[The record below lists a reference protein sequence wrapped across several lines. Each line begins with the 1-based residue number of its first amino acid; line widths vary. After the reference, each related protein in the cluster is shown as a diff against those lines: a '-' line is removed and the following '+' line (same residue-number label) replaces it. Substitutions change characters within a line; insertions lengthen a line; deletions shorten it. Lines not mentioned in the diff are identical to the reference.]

1 MWIVKA
7 YVTGRL
13 APDDHVLPG
22 QFDPAPAVRSRS
34 QDDQMRN
41 AGALPL
47 RHGMPPLLL
56 LIMTEGAAEA
66 LDTFLFS

>member
-1 MWIVKA
+1 MWVVKP
-7 YVTGRL
+7 YVAGRL
-13 APDDHVLPG
+13 TPDDHVLPG
-22 QFDPAPAVRSRS
+22 QFDPAPAVRSWS

-56 LIMTEGAAEA
+56 LIMTEQWPKP
-66 LDTFLFS
+66 LDTFLLS